1 MLGQFSQGLF
11 PIYVLPQ
18 SCNIIFNFYIFASI
32 LKYMKH
38 YSKKDIN
45 EMNRIYRLNL
55 INSCTGYKS
64 ANLIGT
70 ISTNKIYNVAVFSSI
85 THLGSDPALLTFIV
99 RPTTVP
105 RDTYKNIIDTKQFTV
120 NHINVDDI
128 EDAHHTSSRYP
139 EMISEFDMTKLE
151 KEFKTELPIGVCHP
165 GIHSPQTG
173 LVKNAPNCYWLEKKP
188 FQSDLRKALGK
199 EVFCENDGNC
209 FALSEAIDGAG
220 KHYKIVYGIILGSG
234 AGGGLVIDKQIV
246 SGPNGVAGEWGHNQ
260 IPYFAA
266 KKENFNSNNAREA
279 EVESF
284 ISGLGMA
291 KRFNKIYGKNLK
303 TNEIFELNRRHDL
316 DAERFVDDFKLNLAM
331 SLSTIINILDPDA
344 FIFGGG
350 VSNEIDFLSEIE
362 NMVKK
367 FVIGKEY
374 DGVFLKP
381 KFGDASG
388 VRGAARLGRRT
399 TY

>member
-1 MLGQFSQGLF
+1 MQIGIDVGATKIESV
-11 PIYVLPQ
+11 VLEEDGNEKHRSRTACPKDYLA
-18 SCNIIFNFYIFASI
+18 IINTI
-32 LKYMKH
+32 
-38 YSKKDIN
+38 KDIHN
-45 EMNRIYRLNL
+45 
-55 INSCTGYKS
+55 
-64 ANLIGT
+64 
-70 ISTNKIYNVAVFSSI
+70 
-85 THLGSDPALLTFIV
+85 
-99 RPTTVP
+99 
-105 RDTYKNIIDTKQFTV
+105 
-120 NHINVDDI
+120 
-128 EDAHHTSSRYP
+128 
-139 EMISEFDMTKLE
+139 KLE

-173 LVKNAPNCYWLEKKP
+173 LVKNAPNCNWLEKKP

-209 FALSEAIDGAG
+209 FAPSEAIDGSG

-266 KKENFNSNNAREA
+266 KKENFSSNNAREA

-284 ISGLGMA
+284 VSGLGIA
-291 KRFNKIYGKNLK
+291 KRFNKIYGKNLR
-303 TNEIFELNRRHDL
+303 TNEIFELNKKHDL
-316 DAERFVDDFKLNLAM
+316 DAERFIDEFKLNLAM
-331 SLSTIINILDPDA
+331 SLSQIINILDPDA
-344 FIFGGG
+344 FVFGGG

-362 NMVKK
+362 SMVKK

-381 KFGDASG
+381 KYGDASG